1 MTAEMQPFEAEVG
14 RVLDLVINSL
24 YQHRDIFLREL
35 ISNASDACDRLRYA
49 AIGDGTLIKDD
60 PDLNIRLIP
69 DSAAGTLTIQDN
81 GIGMS
86 RDELVDNLGTIARS
100 GTARF
105 ADALSGDNKA
115 DVNLIGQFG
124 VGFYSAFMVAD
135 QVEVFSTKAGE
146 GESFR
151 WSSDGK
157 SGFSIE
163 SLESPAPRGTKVVLH
178 LRDDAKEFLDEYRL
192 RHIVR
197 SYSDH
202 IAMPIMFQGEAK
214 PAEAQEGEESS
225 TDLVVPEAEQINEAS
240 ALWTRPKSEISDEQ
254 YKEFYHHVGHAYDDP
269 WARLHV
275 QAEGLVSY
283 QALLFL
289 PSTQP
294 MDLFDP
300 KREHGV
306 KLYVKR
312 VFITDGLEGLM
323 PRYLRFVKG
332 VIDTE
337 DLQLNVS
344 RETLQHSAV
353 LAKIKKDLVKRI
365 LDELTKRAKAKTID
379 AETAD
384 AKADDD
390 KAGNNGTGD
399 YDTFWEQFGQVIKE
413 GIYEDHEQREK
424 LLDLARFHSTAGDG
438 WFSLEDYVARM
449 KPGQDAIYTISGEHL
464 NALKSS
470 PQLEACRAKGVEV
483 LLLADNI
490 DDFWLPQAD
499 KYQDKPFK
507 SLTRGDV
514 DLSTIEGNADEAKD
528 DKAEKV
534 EGEDLDKLIAALKAK
549 LGDKVADVRVSAR
562 LTESAVCLVADETG
576 MDMRLE
582 RFLKQHQQLGEL
594 SKRILEINPKHEL
607 IRQMARVDATSGI
620 DATGEVDA
628 AGAASVASD
637 ELGELAELLFDQAL
651 IIEGEPLPDPGAFSR
666 RMSSFLSK
674 GLAA

>member
-1 MTAEMQPFEAEVG
+1 MTAEKQPFEAEVG

-35 ISNASDACDRLRYA
+35 VSNASDACDRLRYA
-49 AIGDGTLIKDD
+49 AISDD
-60 PDLNIRLIP
+60 SLMSDDAGLKIMLTP
-69 DSAAGTLTIQDN
+69 DSAAGTLTIDDN

-86 RDELVDNLGTIARS
+86 RDELVENLGTIARS

-105 ADALSGDNKA
+105 AEALSGDSKA

-135 QVEVFSTKAGE
+135 EVEVLSSKAGE
-146 GESFR
+146 NIAHR
-151 WSSDGK
+151 WASDGK
-157 SGFSIE
+157 TGFTIDKVMDK
-163 SLESPAPRGTKVVLH
+163 APNGTRVILH
-178 LRDDAKEFLDEYRL
+178 LREDAKEFLDEYRL
-192 RHIVR
+192 RHVIR

-202 IAMPIMFQGEAK
+202 IAIPIMFQGEAK
-214 PAEAQEGEESS
+214 PAEPKEGEETS
-225 TDLVVPEAEQINEAS
+225 TETIIPEAEQINEAS
-240 ALWTRPKSEISDEQ
+240 ALWTRPKSEITDEQ
-254 YKEFYHHVGHAYDDP
+254 YKEFYHHVGHAFDDP

-283 QALLFL
+283 QALLFV
-289 PSTQP
+289 PSVQP

-323 PRYLRFVKG
+323 PRYLRFIKG

-344 RETLQHSAV
+344 RETLQHAAV

-365 LDELTKRAKAKTID
+365 LDELSKRAKAED
-379 AETAD
+379 
-384 AKADDD
+384 
-390 KAGNNGTGD
+390 GD
-399 YDTFWEQFGQVIKE
+399 YETFWEQFGQVIKE
-413 GIYEDHEQREK
+413 GIYEDADQRDK
-424 LLDLARFHSTAGDG
+424 LLELARFRSTHGDG
-438 WFSLEDYVARM
+438 WVSLADYVGRM
-449 KPGQDAIYTISGEHL
+449 KEGQEAIYTISGENL
-464 NALKSS
+464 GALKTS
-470 PQLEACRAKGVEV
+470 PQLEGARAKGVEV

-499 KYQDKPFK
+499 KYQNTPFK

-514 DLSTIEGNADEAKD
+514 DLSKIEGEADDEED
-528 DKAEKV
+528 DASSEKV
-534 EGEDLDKLIAALKAK
+534 EGEELDQLIAALKAK
-549 LGDKVADVRVSAR
+549 LGDKVADIRASAR

-594 SKRILEINPKHEL
+594 SKRVLEINPKHDL
-607 IRQMARVDATSGI
+607 IRRMATVDA
-620 DATGEVDA
+620 
-628 AGAASVASD
+628 ASD
-637 ELGELAELLFDQAL
+637 ELGELAELLLDQAL

-666 RMSSFLSK
+666 RMSAFLTK

>member
-1 MTAEMQPFEAEVG
+1 
-14 RVLDLVINSL
+14 VINSL

-35 ISNASDACDRLRYA
+35 VSNASDACDRLRYA
-49 AIGDGTLIKDD
+49 AISDDSLTADGS
-60 PDLNIRLIP
+60 DLKIMLTP
-69 DSAAGTLTIQDN
+69 DSAAGTLTIDDN

-86 RDELVDNLGTIARS
+86 RDELVENLGTIARS

-105 ADALSGDNKA
+105 ADALSGDSKA

-135 QVEVFSTKAGE
+135 EVVVMSSKAGE
-146 GESFR
+146 NIAHR
-151 WSSDGK
+151 WTSDGK
-157 SGFSIE
+157 TGFTVDKVMDK
-163 SLESPAPRGTKVVLH
+163 APNGTRVVLH
-178 LRDDAKEFLDEYRL
+178 LREDAREFLDEYRL

-202 IAMPIMFQGEAK
+202 IAIPIMFQGEAQ
-214 PAEAQEGEESS
+214 PAEPKEGEETSS
-225 TDLVVPEAEQINEAS
+225 ETVVPEAQQINEAS
-240 ALWTRPKSEISDEQ
+240 ALWTRPKSDITDEQ
-254 YKEFYHHVGHAYDDP
+254 YKEFYHHVGHAFDEP
-269 WARLHV
+269 WTRLHV

-283 QALLFL
+283 QALLFV
-289 PSTQP
+289 PSVQP

-323 PRYLRFVKG
+323 PRYLRFIKG

-344 RETLQHSAV
+344 RETLQHNAV

-365 LDELTKRAKAKTID
+365 LDELSKRAKAED
-379 AETAD
+379 
-384 AKADDD
+384 
-390 KAGNNGTGD
+390 GD
-399 YDTFWEQFGQVIKE
+399 YETFWEQFGQVIKE
-413 GIYEDHEQREK
+413 GIYEDADQRDK
-424 LLDLARFHSTAGDG
+424 LLDLARFRSTADDG
-438 WFSLEDYVARM
+438 WVSLADYVGRM
-449 KPGQDAIYTISGEHL
+449 KEGQDAIYTISGENL
-464 NALKSS
+464 TALKSS
-470 PQLEACRAKGVEV
+470 PQLEGARAKGVEV

-514 DLSTIEGNADEAKD
+514 DLSTIEGEAEDAKD
-528 DKAEKV
+528 DPSEKV
-534 EGEDLDKLIAALKAK
+534 DGDELDQLIAALKAK
-549 LGDKVADVRVSAR
+549 LGDKVADIRPSAR
-562 LTESAVCLVADETG
+562 LTDSAVCLVADEHG

-594 SKRILEINPKHEL
+594 SKRILEINPKHDL
-607 IRQMARVDATSGI
+607 IRRMATVDA
-620 DATGEVDA
+620 
-628 AGAASVASD
+628 ASD
-637 ELGELAELLFDQAL
+637 ELGELAELLLDQAL

-666 RMSSFLSK
+666 RMSAFLTK
-674 GLAA
+674 GIAA

>member
-1 MTAEMQPFEAEVG
+1 MADGADLKI
-14 RVLDLVINSL
+14 VL
-24 YQHRDIFLREL
+24 
-35 ISNASDACDRLRYA
+35 
-49 AIGDGTLIKDD
+49 T
-60 PDLNIRLIP
+60 P
-69 DSAAGTLTIQDN
+69 DSAAGTLTIDDN

-86 RDELVDNLGTIARS
+86 RDELIENLGTVARS

-105 ADALSGDNKA
+105 AEAMSGDKKA
-115 DVNLIGQFG
+115 DINLIGQFG
-124 VGFYSAFMVAD
+124 VGFYAAFMVAEK
-135 QVEVFSTKAGE
+135 VEVMSSRAGD
-146 GESFR
+146 GVAHR

-157 SGFSIE
+157 TGFSVEKIMDN
-163 SLESPAPRGTKVVLH
+163 APRGTRVVLH
-178 LRDDAKEFLDEYRL
+178 LREDSKEFLDEYRL

-202 IAMPIMFQGEAK
+202 IAIPIFFQGEAK
-214 PAEAQEGEESS
+214 SSESKDGEEK
-225 TDLVVPEAEQINEAS
+225 TDELVVPEPEQINEAS

-254 YKEFYHHVGHAYDDP
+254 YKEFYHHVGHAFDDP
-269 WARLHV
+269 WTRLHV

-283 QALLFL
+283 QALLFI
-289 PSTQP
+289 PSVQP

-312 VFITDGLEGLM
+312 VFITDGLDGLM

-365 LDELTKRAKAKTID
+365 LDELGKRAQ
-379 AETAD
+379 AED
-384 AKADDD
+384 
-390 KAGNNGTGD
+390 GD

-413 GIYEDHEQREK
+413 GIYEDREQREK
-424 LLDLARFHSTAGDG
+424 LLDLARFRSTHDDG
-438 WFSLEDYVARM
+438 WVSLAGYIERM
-449 KPGQDAIYTISGEHL
+449 KPGQDAIYTISGDNL
-464 NALKSS
+464 AALKSS
-470 PQLEACRAKGVEV
+470 PQLEAARAKGVEV

-514 DLSTIEGNADEAKD
+514 DLSKIEGEAEDKGDEPS
-528 DKAEKV
+528 ETV
-534 EGEDLDKLIAALKAK
+534 EGEELDQLIAALKAK
-549 LGDKVADVRVSAR
+549 LGDKVADVRASAR

-594 SKRILEINPKHEL
+594 SKRILEINPKHDL
-607 IRQMARVDATSGI
+607 IRKMAAAIADASPGGVNHPVTPSSISSGTPANRDAT
-620 DATGEVDA
+620 TGSRA
-628 AGAASVASD
+628 ARASMSTTGSESRA
-637 ELGELAELLFDQAL
+637 LG
-651 IIEGEPLPDPGAFSR
+651 
-666 RMSSFLSK
+666 K
-674 GLAA
+674 T

>member
-1 MTAEMQPFEAEVG
+1 MAAEKQPFEAEVG

-35 ISNASDACDRLRYA
+35 ISNASDACDRLRYQ
-49 AIGDGTLIKDD
+49 AISDDTLLSSD
-60 PDLNIRLIP
+60 PDLKIMLTP
-69 DSAAGTLTIQDN
+69 DSSGGTLTIDDN

-86 RDELVDNLGTIARS
+86 RDELVENLGTIARS

-124 VGFYSAFMVAD
+124 VGFYSVFMVAD
-135 QVEVFSTKAGE
+135 EVTVMSSKAGE
-146 GESFR
+146 NVAHR
-151 WSSDGK
+151 WTSDGK
-157 SGFSIE
+157 TGFSVEKIMDE
-163 SLESPAPRGTKVVLH
+163 APRGTRIILK

-202 IAMPIMFQGEAK
+202 IAIPIFFQGEAK
-214 PAEAQEGEESS
+214 PAETEEGEEK
-225 TDLVVPEAEQINEAS
+225 TDELVVPEAVQINEAS
-240 ALWTRPKSEISDEQ
+240 ALWTRPKSEITDEQ
-254 YKEFYHHVGHAYDDP
+254 YKEFYHHVGHAYDEP
-269 WARLHV
+269 WTRLHV

-283 QALLFL
+283 QALLFV
-289 PSTQP
+289 PSVQP

-312 VFITDGLEGLM
+312 VFITDGLDGLM
-323 PRYLRFVKG
+323 PRYLRFIKG

-353 LAKIKKDLVKRI
+353 LAKIKKDLVRRV
-365 LDELTKRAKAKTID
+365 LDELTKRAKAED
-379 AETAD
+379 
-384 AKADDD
+384 
-390 KAGNNGTGD
+390 GD
-399 YDTFWEQFGQVIKE
+399 YETFWEQFGQVIKE
-413 GIYEDHEQREK
+413 GIYEDQDQRDK
-424 LLDLARFHSTAGDG
+424 LLDLARFRSTHDDG
-438 WFSLEDYVARM
+438 WVSLADYVGRM
-449 KPGQDAIYTISGEHL
+449 KEGQDAIYTISGENL
-464 NALKSS
+464 TALKSS
-470 PQLEACRAKGVEV
+470 PQLEGARAKGVEV

-507 SLTRGDV
+507 SLTRGAV
-514 DLSTIEGNADEAKD
+514 DLSNIEGEAEDKKDETD
-528 DKAEKV
+528 DKV

-549 LGDKVADVRVSAR
+549 LGDKVADVRTSAR
-562 LTESAVCLVADETG
+562 LTDSAVCLVADEHG

-607 IRQMARVDATSGI
+607 IRGMA
-620 DATGEVDA
+620 A
-628 AGAASVASD
+628 ADPGSD
-637 ELGELAELLFDQAL
+637 DLGELAELLLDQAL
-651 IIEGEPLPDPGAFSR
+651 IVEGEPLPDPGAFSR
-666 RMSSFLSK
+666 RMSAFLSR

>member
-1 MTAEMQPFEAEVG
+1 MAAEKQPFEAEVG

-49 AIGDGTLIKDD
+49 AISDDTLMADGA
-60 PDLNIRLIP
+60 DLKIVLTP
-69 DSAAGTLTIQDN
+69 DSEAGTLTIDDN

-86 RDELVDNLGTIARS
+86 RDELVENLGTIARS

-105 ADALSGDNKA
+105 AEAMSGDEKA

-135 QVEVFSTKAGE
+135 EVEVMSSKAGE
-146 GESFR
+146 NIAHR
-151 WSSDGK
+151 WTSDGK
-157 SGFSIE
+157 HGFTVDKMMDK
-163 SLESPAPRGTKVVLH
+163 APRGTRVVLK
-178 LRDDAKEFLDEYRL
+178 LREDAKEFLDEYRL
-192 RHIVR
+192 RHVVR

-202 IAMPIMFQGEAK
+202 IAIPIMFQGEAK
-214 PAEAQEGEESS
+214 PAEPKEGEEKSS
-225 TDLVVPEAEQINEAS
+225 ELVVPEPVQINEAS
-240 ALWTRPKSEISDEQ
+240 ALWTRPKSEITDEQ
-254 YKEFYHHVGHAYDDP
+254 YKEFYHHVGHAFDEP

-283 QALLFL
+283 QALLFV
-289 PSTQP
+289 PSVQP

-312 VFITDGLEGLM
+312 VFITEGLEGLM

-353 LAKIKKDLVKRI
+353 LAKIRKDLVKRI
-365 LDELTKRAKAKTID
+365 LDDLTKRAKAED
-379 AETAD
+379 
-384 AKADDD
+384 
-390 KAGNNGTGD
+390 GD
-399 YDTFWEQFGQVIKE
+399 YDSFWEQFGQVIKE
-413 GIYEDHEQREK
+413 GIYEDRDQREK
-424 LLDLARFHSTAGDG
+424 LLELARFRSTHDDG
-438 WFSLEDYVARM
+438 WVSLADYVARM
-449 KPGQDAIYTISGEHL
+449 KEGQDAIYTISGDNL
-464 NALKSS
+464 PALKSS
-470 PQLEACRAKGVEV
+470 PQLEAAKAKGVEV

-490 DDFWLPQAD
+490 DDFWLPQVD

-514 DLSTIEGNADEAKD
+514 DLSKIESEADDERD
-528 DKAEKV
+528 DKLEDKV
-534 EGEDLDKLIAALKAK
+534 EGEALDQLIAALKAK
-549 LGDKVADVRVSAR
+549 LGDKVADVRASAR
-562 LTESAVCLVADETG
+562 LTDSAVCLVADEHG

-594 SKRILEINPKHEL
+594 SKRILEINPKHDL
-607 IRQMARVDATSGI
+607 IRRMA
-620 DATGEVDA
+620 A
-628 AGAASVASD
+628 ADPTNGDV
-637 ELGELAELLFDQAL
+637 GELAELLLDQAL

>member
-1 MTAEMQPFEAEVG
+1 MTAEKQPFEAEVG

-35 ISNASDACDRLRYA
+35 ISNSSDACDRLRYA
-49 AIGDGTLIKDD
+49 AISDD
-60 PDLNIRLIP
+60 SLMSEGSALKIMLTP
-69 DSAAGTLTIQDN
+69 DSAAGTLTIDDN

-86 RDELVDNLGTIARS
+86 RDELVENLGTIARS

-105 ADALSGDNKA
+105 AEALSGDNKA

-135 QVEVFSTKAGE
+135 KVDVMSSKAGE
-146 GESFR
+146 GVAHR

-157 SGFSIE
+157 TGFTVEKIMDK
-163 SLESPAPRGTKVVLH
+163 APNGTRVILH
-178 LRDDAKEFLDEYRL
+178 LREDAKEFLEEYRL
-192 RHIVR
+192 RHIIR

-202 IAMPIMFQGEAK
+202 IAIPIMFQGEAK
-214 PAEAQEGEESS
+214 KEEPKEGEEASD
-225 TDLVVPEAEQINEAS
+225 DLVIPEPQQINEAS
-240 ALWTRPKSEISDEQ
+240 ALWTRPKSEITDEQ

-269 WARLHV
+269 WTRLHV

-365 LDELTKRAKAKTID
+365 LDELTKRAKAED
-379 AETAD
+379 
-384 AKADDD
+384 
-390 KAGNNGTGD
+390 GD

-413 GIYEDHEQREK
+413 GIYEDQEQREK
-424 LLDLARFHSTAGDG
+424 LLDLARFRSTADDG
-438 WFSLEDYVARM
+438 WVSLEQYVERM
-449 KPGQDAIYTISGEHL
+449 KPGQDAIYTISGEHMA
-464 NALKSS
+464 ALKSS
-470 PQLEACRAKGVEV
+470 PQLEACRAKGIEV

-499 KYQDKPFK
+499 KYKDKPFK
-507 SLTRGDV
+507 SLTRGNV
-514 DLSTIEGNADEAKD
+514 DLSN
-528 DKAEKV
+528 
-534 EGEDLDKLIAALKAK
+534 
-549 LGDKVADVRVSAR
+549 
-562 LTESAVCLVADETG
+562 
-576 MDMRLE
+576 
-582 RFLKQHQQLGEL
+582 
-594 SKRILEINPKHEL
+594 
-607 IRQMARVDATSGI
+607 
-620 DATGEVDA
+620 
-628 AGAASVASD
+628 
-637 ELGELAELLFDQAL
+637 
-651 IIEGEPLPDPGAFSR
+651 IEGECRRGQGQEGGWRQGRGRGSR
-666 RMSSFLSK
+666 
-674 GLAA
+674 

>member
-1 MTAEMQPFEAEVG
+1 MAAEKQPFEAEVG

-35 ISNASDACDRLRYA
+35 ISNASDACDRLRYQ
-49 AIGDGTLIKDD
+49 AISDDTLLSSD
-60 PDLNIRLIP
+60 PDLKIMLTP
-69 DSAAGTLTIQDN
+69 DSDAGTLTIDDN

-105 ADALSGDNKA
+105 AEALSGDDKA

-124 VGFYSAFMVAD
+124 VGFYSVFMVAD
-135 QVEVFSTKAGE
+135 QVDVLSSKAGE
-146 GESFR
+146 NIAHR
-151 WSSDGK
+151 WTSDGK
-157 SGFSIE
+157 TGFSIE
-163 SLESPAPRGTKVVLH
+163 KIMDEAPRGTRIVLK

-202 IAMPIMFQGEAK
+202 IAIPILFQGEAK
-214 PAEAQEGEESS
+214 PAEPKEGEDK
-225 TDLVVPEAEQINEAS
+225 TDELVVPEPQQINEAS
-240 ALWTRPKSEISDEQ
+240 ALWTRPKSDITDEQ
-254 YKEFYHHVGHAYDDP
+254 YKEFYHHVGQAFDDP
-269 WARLHV
+269 WSRLHV

-283 QALLFL
+283 QALLFV
-289 PSTQP
+289 PSVQP

-300 KREHGV
+300 KREHQV

-353 LAKIKKDLVKRI
+353 LAKIKKDLVRRV
-365 LDELTKRAKAKTID
+365 LDDIARRAN
-379 AETAD
+379 AD
-384 AKADDD
+384 GDD
-390 KAGNNGTGD
+390 ND

-424 LLDLARFHSTAGDG
+424 LLDLARFRSTHDDG
-438 WFSLEDYVARM
+438 WVSLADYVARM
-449 KPGQDAIYTISGEHL
+449 KEGQDAIYTISGDNL
-464 NALKSS
+464 TALKSS
-470 PQLEACRAKGVEV
+470 PQLEAARAKGVEV

-490 DDFWLPQAD
+490 DDFWLPQTD
-499 KYQDKPFK
+499 TFQEKPFK

-514 DLSTIEGNADEAKD
+514 DLSKIESDTEGKEDQPTET
-528 DKAEKV
+528 V

-549 LGDKVADVRVSAR
+549 LGDKVADVRASAR
-562 LTESAVCLVADETG
+562 LTDSAVCLVANEHG

-594 SKRILEINPKHEL
+594 SKRVLEINPKHEL
-607 IRQMARVDATSGI
+607 IRGMAATDPGNE
-620 DATGEVDA
+620 D
-628 AGAASVASD
+628 
-637 ELGELAELLFDQAL
+637 LGELAELLFDQAL
-651 IIEGEPLPDPGAFSR
+651 IVEGEPLPDPGAFSR
-666 RMSSFLSK
+666 RMSAFLSK

>member
-1 MTAEMQPFEAEVG
+1 MTAEKQPFEAEVG

-49 AIGDGTLIKDD
+49 AISDD
-60 PDLNIRLIP
+60 KLMGEGSELKIMLTPDN
-69 DSAAGTLTIQDN
+69 AAGTLTIDDN

-86 RDELVDNLGTIARS
+86 RDELIENLGTIARS

-135 QVEVFSTKAGE
+135 EVEVFSHKVGE
-146 GESFR
+146 ATGHR
-151 WSSDGK
+151 WVSDGK
-157 SGFSIE
+157 TGFSVE
-163 SLESPAPRGTKVVLH
+163 ALESNAPRGTRVVLH
-178 LRDDAKEFLDEYRL
+178 LREDAKEFLDEHRL
-192 RHIVR
+192 RHVVR

-202 IAMPIMFQGEAK
+202 IAIPIMFQGEATS
-214 PAEAQEGEESS
+214 AEPKEGEETSNE
-225 TDLVVPEAEQINEAS
+225 TIIPEAQQINEAS
-240 ALWTRPKSEISDEQ
+240 ALWTRPKSEITDEQ
-254 YKEFYHHVGHAYDDP
+254 YKEFYHHVGHAYDEP
-269 WARLHV
+269 WARFHV

-283 QALLFL
+283 QALLFV
-289 PSTQP
+289 PSVQP

-300 KREHGV
+300 KREHAV

-353 LAKIKKDLVKRI
+353 LAKIKKDLVKRVI
-365 LDELTKRAKAKTID
+365 DELTKRAKAKD
-379 AETAD
+379 
-384 AKADDD
+384 
-390 KAGNNGTGD
+390 GD
-399 YDTFWEQFGQVIKE
+399 YVTFWEQFGQVIKE
-413 GIYEDHEQREK
+413 GIYEDQDQREK
-424 LLDLARFHSTAGDG
+424 LLELARFRSTADDG
-438 WFSLEDYVARM
+438 WVSLADYVGRM
-449 KPGQDAIYTISGEHL
+449 KPGQDAIYTISGENL
-464 NALKSS
+464 DALKSS
-470 PQLEACRAKGVEV
+470 PQLEGARAKGVEV
-483 LLLADNI
+483 LLLSDHI

-499 KYQDKPFK
+499 NYQEKPFK
-507 SLTRGDV
+507 ALTRGDV
-514 DLSTIEGNADEAKD
+514 DLSEIEGDAEDKKDEKP
-528 DKAEKV
+528 EETV
-534 EGEDLDKLIAALKAK
+534 EGEALDKLIAALKAR
-549 LGDKVADVRVSAR
+549 LGDKVADIRPSAR
-562 LTESAVCLVADETG
+562 LTESAVCLVADEHG

-594 SKRILEINPKHEL
+594 SKRILEINPKHDL
-607 IRQMARVDATSGI
+607 IRRMAEADADSGEI
-620 DATGEVDA
+620 
-628 AGAASVASD
+628 
-637 ELGELAELLFDQAL
+637 GELAELLLDQAL

-666 RMSSFLSK
+666 RMSNFLSK

>member
-1 MTAEMQPFEAEVG
+1 MAAEKQPFEAEVG

-49 AIGDGTLIKDD
+49 AISDDKLMADGSDLKIMLT
-60 PDLNIRLIP
+60 PDT
-69 DSAAGTLTIQDN
+69 AAGTLTIDDN

-86 RDELVDNLGTIARS
+86 RDELVENLGTIARS

-105 ADALSGDNKA
+105 AEAMSGDKKA
-115 DVNLIGQFG
+115 DINLIGQFG

-135 QVEVFSTKAGE
+135 EVVVMSSKAGE
-146 GESFR
+146 GVAHR
-151 WSSDGK
+151 WTSDGK
-157 SGFSIE
+157 TGFSVE
-163 SLESPAPRGTKVVLH
+163 KVMDKAPSGTRVVLH
-178 LRDDAKEFLDEYRL
+178 LREDAKDFLDEYRL

-202 IAMPIMFQGEAK
+202 IAIPIMFQGEAK
-214 PAEAQEGEESS
+214 PAEPKEGEEKSDE
-225 TDLVVPEAEQINEAS
+225 TVVPEAVQINEAS
-240 ALWTRPKSEISDEQ
+240 ALWTRPKSEITDEQ

-269 WARLHV
+269 WTRLHV

-283 QALLFL
+283 QALLFV
-289 PSTQP
+289 PSMQP

-365 LDELTKRAKAKTID
+365 LDELAKRAKA
-379 AETAD
+379 
-384 AKADDD
+384 DD
-390 KAGNNGTGD
+390 GG
-399 YDTFWEQFGQVIKE
+399 YQTFWEQFGQVIKE
-413 GIYEDHEQREK
+413 GIYEDHDQREK
-424 LLDLARFHSTAGDG
+424 LLDLARFRSTHDDG
-438 WFSLEDYVARM
+438 WVSLADYVGRM
-449 KPGQDAIYTISGEHL
+449 KDGQDAIYTISGDNL
-464 NALKSS
+464 TALKSS
-470 PQLEACRAKGVEV
+470 PQLEAAKAKGVEV

-499 KYQDKPFK
+499 KYQEKPFK

-514 DLSTIEGNADEAKD
+514 DLSKIDGNADEDKED
-528 DKAEKV
+528 DEAGKV
-534 EGEDLDKLIAALKAK
+534 EGEDMDKLIAALKAK

-562 LTESAVCLVADETG
+562 LTDSAVCLVADEHG

-594 SKRILEINPKHEL
+594 SKRILEINPKHDL
-607 IRQMARVDATSGI
+607 IRRMA
-620 DATGEVDA
+620 A
-628 AGAASVASD
+628 ADPASD
-637 ELGELAELLFDQAL
+637 ELGELAELLLDQAL
-651 IIEGEPLPDPGAFSR
+651 IVEGEPLPDPGAFSR
-666 RMSSFLSK
+666 RMSAFLTK